1 MKINRGTLF
10 ILAILMI
17 VVLVMGVTAAN
28 PWKARLRIINQ
39 TGDDI
44 YLNLYDMETG
54 LKQYYLRIPG
64 VPEPDPTS
72 TPDVRYTPQP
82 DVTPTVT
89 PTPFMREGW
98 IDDNTTMFTIEREI
112 YYARIVACGVVMD
125 GTIDLTRNL
134 KLNIT
139 PCWSMFRYEDPR
151 YLGEPSME
159 KPNWFRA
166 PGMALWRFQYVLPK
180 IDLETYPNLPN
191 YVPERE
197 FK

>member
-1 MKINRGTLF
+1 MKTNRGTIF
-10 ILAILMI
+10 ILAILVII
-17 VVLVMGVTAAN
+17 VALMGITAAN
-28 PWKARLRIINQ
+28 PWKAKLRIINQ

-44 YLNLYDMETG
+44 FLNLYDMETG
-54 LKQYYLRIPG
+54 LKKYYLRISG
-64 VPEPDPTS
+64 EPEPDPTA
-72 TPDVRYTPQP
+72 TPDADFKPTPG
-82 DVTPTVT
+82 VTPTVT
-89 PTPFMREGW
+89 PTPYLWEVW
-98 IDDNTTMFTIEREI
+98 VENNTSMYTIEREI

-125 GTIDLTRNL
+125 GTMDLTRNL

-139 PCWSMFRYEDPR
+139 PCYSMFRYTDPR

-166 PGMALWRFQYVLPK
+166 PGMSLWRFQYVLPK